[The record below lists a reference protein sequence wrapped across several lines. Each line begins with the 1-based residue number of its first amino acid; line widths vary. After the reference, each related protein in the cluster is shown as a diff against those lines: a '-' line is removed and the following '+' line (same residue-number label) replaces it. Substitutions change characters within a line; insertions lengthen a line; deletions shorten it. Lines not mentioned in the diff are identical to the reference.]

1 MVADMLVVIP
11 LLALGVCVVAVT
23 FRGTP
28 PRWVMALCAVCLAA
42 FLALDLYGL
51 IFGLARSRG
60 SELALPAILAA
71 LLGATLVMVA
81 RFLAQPGG
89 RLLGRDE
96 PTRGSGE
103 RA

>member
-42 FLALDLYGL
+42 FLALDLYGF
-51 IFGLARSRG
+51 IFGCLVPRAPSRPASDPRG
-60 SELALPAILAA
+60 PAGRHAGDGRALPRQPAA
-71 LLGATLVMVA
+71 V
-81 RFLAQPGG
+81 
-89 RLLGRDE
+89 GRDE